1 MPTISNST
9 TLESQPKLYRTL
21 LKIASFFYPGLID
34 QIPERQVISTGD
46 VISFLYALPLAITGL
61 IWLTLVTEFS
71 WLATNIGIFIFFAVL
86 IIIFNQLR
94 FFLLVEL
101 RDNRFGSADGS
112 LTNIPIWSGVLLF
125 GPIIFWL
132 PTLTIIVRMI
142 LEGREASSA
151 AARWGQL
158 RSAAFSITSE
168 TLIPLISFTL
178 YINMGGQYPFAELT
192 PKNIFFA
199 LMMFGVYALLYTLFW
214 AGYLA
219 YSAWAQQ
226 IITGKNRIQPIVRF
240 FILAI
245 GLPQIANPF
254 AILAAG
260 LYARNGILIYI
271 FFISGMVVVAYI
283 TRRLSW
289 STENSRQQSQ
299 MLNKLEQLGRAIINA
314 PPDTDHLSKI
324 LEENISN
331 MFPAGRLVC
340 WIFPEDILLKYP
352 VDWNPDLESIWPWL
366 LNRDEGKIFI
376 GRDELPWQE
385 EFTKHNPIV
394 VAPIQDMAASQT
406 FGGICL
412 ELHTLVQPWNRRAL
426 QNLCPAMQSLAAQ
439 ISSAFNQA
447 RVYNQALEFQRVS
460 EELKMAGNIQ
470 ASLLPNIFPNMPG
483 WQFAVTLAP
492 AGETSGDFFDVIPL
506 VDGKIGF
513 VIADVM
519 DKGIGPAIYMTLSR
533 TLIRTYAT
541 EFDLL
546 PHLVFFATNER
557 ILTDTQA
564 NLFVTAFFGVLD
576 PKTGHLSYCNAGHN
590 PPYLLSQQNDRQPIP
605 LTKTGMP
612 IGIDIDAT
620 WKLSNVQLNPGDVLV
635 FYTDGVPDA
644 QNIDGAFFKEENLVS
659 VAKKSLGQPA
669 EALQRSILDAVYD
682 FVGDAPQFDDITLMV
697 LARDTQP
704 ENASMSSA

>member
-1 MPTISNST
+1 MPIKSTPIAQNSH
-9 TLESQPKLYRTL
+9 PKIYRTL
-21 LKIASFFYPGLID
+21 LKIASVFYPTLTD
-34 QIPERQVISTGD
+34 LTPERQVISIGD
-46 VISFLYALPLAITGL
+46 VISFLYAAPLAAVGL
-61 IWLTLVTEFS
+61 IWLIIITDITWFF
-71 WLATNIGIFIFFAVL
+71 ANITIFIIFTIL

-101 RDNRFGSADGS
+101 RDNRYGSAEGS

-132 PTLTIIVRMI
+132 PTLIIFVRLLI
-142 LEGREASSA
+142 DRREPASNA
-151 AARWGQL
+151 VRWGQS
-158 RSAAFSITSE
+158 RSTAFNITSE
-168 TLIPLISFTL
+168 TLIPIASFSV
-178 YINMGGQYPFAELT
+178 YQAIGGQYPFNTLT
-192 PKNIFFA
+192 PKSIAFA
-199 LMMFGVYALLYTLFW
+199 LIMFAVYALLYSLFW
-214 AGYLA
+214 VGYLA
-219 YSAWAQQ
+219 YSTWAQQ
-226 IITGKNRIQPIVRF
+226 LITGKNRVQPIVRF
-240 FILAI
+240 FLLAV

-260 LYARNGILIYI
+260 LYAQNGLPIYL
-271 FFISGMVVVAYI
+271 FFISGMVVVAYLS
-283 TRRLSW
+283 RRLSW
-289 STENSRQQSQ
+289 TTENSRQQSQ
-299 MLNKLEQLGRAIINA
+299 MLNKLEQLGRAIINS
-314 PPDTDHLSKI
+314 PPNTDNLPKI

-331 MFPAGRLVC
+331 MFPAGRFVC
-340 WIFPEDILLKYP
+340 WIFPEDILYKHP
-352 VDWNPDLESIWPWL
+352 NDWDPDLDLIWPWL
-366 LNRDEGKIFI
+366 LNLNNGEIFL
-376 GRDELPWQE
+376 DKDVLPWQNE
-385 EFTKHNPIV
+385 ITTHNPMV

-406 FGGICL
+406 FGGIVL
-412 ELHTLVQPWNRRAL
+412 ELHNLAQPWNQQAL
-426 QNLCPAMQSLAAQ
+426 QNLCPAIQSLAAQ

-447 RVYNQALEFQRVS
+447 HVYQQALDFQRVS
-460 EELKMAGNIQ
+460 EELKLAGSIQ
-470 ASLLPNIFPNMPG
+470 SSLLPNIFPKMDG

-492 AGETSGDFFDVIPL
+492 AFETSGDFFDVIPL

-590 PPYLLSQQNDRQPIP
+590 PPYLLSKEEDRQPIP
-605 LTKTGMP
+605 LTKTGIP

-620 WKLSNVQLNPGDVLV
+620 WKLSNIQINPGDVLV

-644 QNIDGAFFKEENLVS
+644 QNIDGDFFKEDTLVTLAQAS
-659 VAKKSLGQPA
+659 IDQPA
-669 EALQRSILDAVYD
+669 EAIQRSILDAVYN
-682 FVGDAPQFDDITLMV
+682 FAGDAPQFDDITIMV
-697 LARDTQP
+697 LARDIQP
-704 ENASMSSA
+704 EINPSV